1 LIGIGKIRRD
11 RDLEYP
17 QENNEEEPEVPWYD
31 KPVDKNASKEQLI
44 EQIEQ
49 IQLARKRVP
58 NMLLFKQATALIYLV
73 TNLILLY
80 WAIGTPVV
88 GYIAIYLAP
97 ISIVLMDYL
106 LIIRD
111 LKKKAIGEQ

>member
-1 LIGIGKIRRD
+1 MD
-11 RDLEYP
+11 YP
-17 QENNEEEPEVPWYD
+17 PESNEEETEVPWYD
-31 KPVDKNASKEQLI
+31 KPVDKNASKERLI
-44 EQIEQ
+44 EQIKHIQ
-49 IQLARKRVP
+49 IARKRVP
-58 NMLLFKQATALIYLV
+58 KMLIFKQASALVYLV

-80 WAIGTPVV
+80 MSIGTPVMV
-88 GYIAIYLAP
+88 YIGVYMMP

>member
-1 LIGIGKIRRD
+1 MKEIGKKRRD
-11 RDLEYP
+11 IDLDYKP
-17 QENNEEEPEVPWYD
+17 ENNEEETEVPWYD
-31 KPVDKNASKEQLI
+31 KPVDKKASKEQLI
-44 EQIEQ
+44 EQIEH

-58 NMLLFKQATALIYLV
+58 NMLLFKQGTALLYLA

-80 WAIGTPVV
+80 WSIGTPVV
-88 GYIAIYLAP
+88 VYIAIYLAP

-111 LKKKAIGEQ
+111 IKKKAIGEQ

>member
-1 LIGIGKIRRD
+1 MDCK
-11 RDLEYP
+11 
-17 QENNEEEPEVPWYD
+17 QENNEKETQQEVSWWDRPAD
-31 KPVDKNASKEQLI
+31 PNASKEQLL

-58 NMLLFKQATALIYLV
+58 KMLLFKQGTALIYLA
-73 TNLILLY
+73 TNLGILY
-80 WAIGTPVV
+80 MSIGTLVM
-88 GYIAIYLAP
+88 GYIGAYMMP

-111 LKKKAIGEQ
+111 LKKKAIGEQQNDRSK